1 MKNDYYEN
9 KMRVYENVN
18 DARIIP
24 GCYVVARIDGRNFST
39 LTRKTLKLEP
49 YNSTMTEAMKETT
62 KHLMNMGFVTVFGYT
77 QSDEMSILLSPIHDN
92 FAGKI
97 RKINSI
103 FAGEASAFF
112 SLKMGIHA
120 SFDCRTIQLPNKELL
135 VDYFNWRV
143 NDAEKN
149 CLSMWCW
156 YLLRT
161 KEGLSTEQA
170 QKAMNKKWYDWKNEK
185 LFEHGINFNDLPETM
200 KRGHNAIWTT
210 YNKVAINQLTK
221 KEVTVS
227 RNKIELVPVPKGR
240 KEYGEY
246 ILALLDNHYKRF
258 EKKL

>member
-1 MKNDYYEN
+1 
-9 KMRVYENVN
+9 MRVYENVN

-39 LTRKTLKLEP
+39 LTRKTLELRP
-49 YNSTMTEAMKETT
+49 YDSNLMEVMKSTTR
-62 KHLMNMGFVTVFGYT
+62 HLMNMGFVTVFGYT

-112 SLKMGIHA
+112 SLMMNIHA

-135 VDYFNWRV
+135 IDYFNWRV

-161 KEGLSTEQA
+161 KEGLSTAQA
-170 QKAMNKKWYDWKNEK
+170 QKAMNKKGYDWKNEK

-210 YNKVAINQLTK
+210 YTKVAINQLTK
-221 KEVTVS
+221 QEVEVS
-227 RNKIELVPVPKGR
+227 RNKIDLVPVPKGR
-240 KEYGEY
+240 EEYGNY
-246 ILALLDNHYKRF
+246 ILELLDKHDKRF
-258 EKKL
+258 EKIKLPM

>member
-1 MKNDYYEN
+1 MKNDYYED
-9 KMRVYENVN
+9 KMRIYENVN

-24 GCYVVARIDGRNFST
+24 GCYVVARVDGRNFST
-39 LTRKTLKLEP
+39 LTRKTLKLAP
-49 YNSTMTEAMKETT
+49 YDSIMSDAMMETT

-112 SLKMGIHA
+112 SRKMDIHA
-120 SFDCRTIQLPNKELL
+120 SFDCRTIQLPNMELL
-135 VDYFNWRV
+135 IDYFNWRV

-156 YLLRT
+156 HLLRT
-161 KEGLSTEQA
+161 REGLSTEQA
-170 QKAMNKKWYDWKNEK
+170 QKQMNQKQYQWKHDK
-185 LFEHGINFNDLPETM
+185 LMEYGMNFNELPDGM
-200 KRGHNAIWTT
+200 KRGHNVIWTT
-210 YNKVAINQLTK
+210 YTKSAVNKLTQE
-221 KEVTVS
+221 EVQVS
-227 RNKIELVPVPKGR
+227 RNRIKLVPVPKGR
-240 KEYGEY
+240 AEYGNY
-246 ILALLDNHYKRF
+246 IRELVDNHYKRF